1 MSTLNNVDRGVS
13 AVTKNVNV
21 FLKQIYEKHISFEV
35 IETYELYSDIGNE
48 YLRNLFAILHQK
60 FNELFGFMYRK
71 TNGHFNAEESRQLL
85 EYIKVYDDMQYVLK
99 NTSYS
104 FEINKEY
111 KELIDTCRD
120 FLLPSG
126 GSPIPNDLKH
136 IYLIEYG
143 PIFTMNTT
151 IKTSTI
157 KEEKKYGKNTWQFN
171 KYIWE
176 NWYCQQVGGHPG
188 LAGYIK
194 ALDAQEE
201 TFVKGVTQWSEAN
214 CYSRK
219 NLLYFTNNEINQY
232 WSCRIIW
239 I

>member
-126 GSPIPNDLKH
+126 GSPIPDDLKH

-151 IKTSTI
+151 IKASTI
-157 KEEKKYGKNTWQFN
+157 KEEKQYFIHLIGEGSYAQVFKYRDEFYDKDFVIKRAKKDLN
-171 KYIWE
+171 KKEIERFKKEYAIMKELNSPYILE
-176 NWYCQQVGGHPG
+176 VYR
-188 LAGYIK
+188 Y
-194 ALDAQEE
+194 DE
-201 TFVKGVTQWSEAN
+201 
-214 CYSRK
+214 RK
-219 NLLYFTNNEINQY
+219 NEYSEGLCTD
-232 WSCRIIW
+232 
-239 I
+239 